1 MLAAPPAAAMT
12 YVKES
17 SGLEPS
23 VYGGGG
29 SPSSAALL
37 DGSPL
42 LSGGSAALVSFST
55 VVAGLCV
62 VATGGPMQNAGGG
75 SGSANMARKLSEEF
89 GPTEK
94 RDENDGGAE
103 GRNITA
109 SSEDVGSGGNS
120 A

>member
-42 LSGGSAALVSFST
+42 VSDGSAALVSFST
-55 VVAGLCV
+55 VVAELYV
-62 VATGGPMQNAGGG
+62 AATGGPGQNAGGG
-75 SGSANMARKLSEEF
+75 SGSASMARKLSDEF
-89 GPTEK
+89 EPSEK
-94 RDENDGGAE
+94 RDENDGGSE
-103 GRNITA
+103 GRNDRA
-109 SSEDVGSGGNS
+109 SSEDGGSESNS

>member
-17 SGLEPS
+17 RGLEPS

-29 SPSSAALL
+29 SPSSAALF

-42 LSGGSAALVSFST
+42 LSDGSAALVSCST
-55 VVAGLCV
+55 VVAVLYV
-62 VATGGPMQNAGGG
+62 AATGGPGQKAGGG
-75 SGSANMARKLSEEF
+75 SGSANMALKFSEGF
-89 GPTEK
+89 DGREK

-103 GRNITA
+103 GR
-109 SSEDVGSGGNS
+109 DVIARSDDDESGGSS

>member
-42 LSGGSAALVSFST
+42 LSDGSAALVSFST
-55 VVAGLCV
+55 VVAGLYV
-62 VATGGPMQNAGGG
+62 VATGGPGQNAGGG
-75 SGSANMARKLSEEF
+75 SGSANMARKLSEELE
-89 GPTEK
+89 PTEK

-103 GRNITA
+103 GRNVKA
-109 SSEDVGSGGNS
+109 SSEDGGWGSNS

>member
-29 SPSSAALL
+29 SLSSVALL

-42 LSGGSAALVSFST
+42 LSDGSAALVSFST

-62 VATGGPMQNAGGG
+62 FATGGPGQNAGGG
-75 SGSANMARKLSEEF
+75 SGSASMARKVSEEF
-89 GPTEK
+89 EPTEK
-94 RDENDGGAE
+94 SDENDGGAE
-103 GRNITA
+103 GRKVKA
-109 SSEDVGSGGNS
+109 SSEDGESESNS